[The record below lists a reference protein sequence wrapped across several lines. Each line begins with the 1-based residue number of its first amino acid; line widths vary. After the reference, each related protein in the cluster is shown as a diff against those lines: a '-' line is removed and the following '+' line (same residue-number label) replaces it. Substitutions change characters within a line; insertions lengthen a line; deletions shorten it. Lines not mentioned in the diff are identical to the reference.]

1 MVDTPRGWNLRPP
14 PRTVEVVT
22 VERIA
27 PRLVAI
33 TFGGDALRGFPEPPP
48 TSHIKIFLPDV
59 EGRLTLPVAGPD
71 GLVWPN
77 RRPPMRTYTP
87 RRYDAAANTLRVDFV
102 LHGDG
107 VAAQWAE
114 RCVPGD
120 RAAIGGPGGRFVM
133 DSRVMRWWVGGDES
147 AIPAIATLIEA
158 LPTTATAEVHLE
170 VDGPADHVGL
180 PDQSGVDITWH
191 HRAGTDS
198 SRWGGE
204 LVAAAHARAID
215 PVGHVWVGCE
225 ASAARRIRAHLLA
238 ERSLSRTQ
246 VTNRGYWRLGEA
258 NHPDHDYGED

>member
-1 MVDTPRGWNLRPP
+1 MVDTPRGRNLRPP

-48 TSHIKIFLPDV
+48 TSHIKIFLPDA

-77 RRPPMRTYTP
+77 GRPPMRTYTP

-158 LPTTATAEVHLE
+158 LPTRPRRRCTWRSTARPTTSAFPINRGSTSPGIT
-170 VDGPADHVGL
+170 GPV
-180 PDQSGVDITWH
+180 PTP
-191 HRAGTDS
+191 R
-198 SRWGGE
+198 GGE
-204 LVAAAHARAID
+204 VSWSPPRT
-215 PVGHVWVGCE
+215 
-225 ASAARRIRAHLLA
+225 R
-238 ERSLSRTQ
+238 ERSIRWATTGWDARHRRPAESGLICSPT
-246 VTNRGYWRLGEA
+246 LA
-258 NHPDHDYGED
+258 